1 MNLEK
6 LMPKYLVFINTRGEH
21 HSNKPGS
28 AEQMACDIA
37 NSIAM
42 QRRPRDYY
50 VAYRAD
56 SPEHT

>member
-1 MNLEK
+1 MTR
-6 LMPKYLVFINTRGEH
+6 YLIFIKNQAENH
-21 HSNKPGS
+21 ANKPGS
-28 AEQMACDIA
+28 LEQMAWDIA

-42 QRRPRDYY
+42 QRRPKDYY